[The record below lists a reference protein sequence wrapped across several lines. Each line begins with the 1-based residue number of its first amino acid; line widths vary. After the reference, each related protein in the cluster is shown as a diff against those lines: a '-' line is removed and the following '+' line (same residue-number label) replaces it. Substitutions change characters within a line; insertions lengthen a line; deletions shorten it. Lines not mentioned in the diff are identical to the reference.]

1 MQLLG
6 RENFLKYKISQADR
20 QPISYLNLTYLN
32 LCVCVPVWR
41 SQIVIS
47 VGFSTS
53 FNLFNYFNSRLY
65 RELNKENFKKGAH
78 PKLLCLG
85 SWHLT
90 TTATTTN

>member
-6 RENFLKYKISQADR
+6 HENFLKYKINQADR

-32 LCVCVPVWR
+32 LHVCVPVWR

-65 RELNKENFKKGAH
+65 RELNKENLKKEPTPNCCVWGV
-78 PKLLCLG
+78 G
-85 SWHLT
+85 T
-90 TTATTTN
+90 